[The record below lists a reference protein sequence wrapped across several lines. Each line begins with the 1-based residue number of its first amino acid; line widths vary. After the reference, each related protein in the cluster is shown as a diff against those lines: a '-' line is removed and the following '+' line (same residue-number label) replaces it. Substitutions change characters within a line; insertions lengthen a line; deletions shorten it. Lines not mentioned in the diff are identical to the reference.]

1 MRLFVSLEI
10 CFLIIEMLI
19 KPNSH
24 IVLLLL
30 FFFVAENTKF
40 QKDSNK
46 TKHTRL
52 NGNTMYLCIYMYV
65 PFILT
70 FIQTFILTFVH
81 SNILFVKLKNC
92 LAFKYQINSCC
103 HINWVLK
110 TQWERIRFFFSIFQ
124 CLNKIS
130 WNPFWL

>member
-10 CFLIIEMLI
+10 
-19 KPNSH
+19 
-24 IVLLLL
+24 LLPHHRNVNQTKLAYCAFTPF

-70 FIQTFILTFVH
+70 FILTFVQTFVH

-110 TQWERIRFFFSIFQ
+110 TQ
-124 CLNKIS
+124 
-130 WNPFWL
+130 